1 MNIPNYVWITLIGF
15 SAGIITGR
23 ISTSYKLFRAEELFK
38 NAEELF
44 KDAKVLLDRVVAL
57 RTEIG
62 ETYDK
67 LKREGSVLRED
78 NSPQD

>member
-1 MNIPNYVWITLIGF
+1 MNIPNYIWITLIGF
-15 SAGIITGR
+15 SVGIITGR

-38 NAEELF
+38 DAE
-44 KDAKVLLDRVVAL
+44 VLLDKVAAL
-57 RTEIG
+57 RAEIG